1 METLF
6 STAEGLANCPE
17 ESQRYWLWRFISDE
31 ALAMATSNI
40 LILIIDYRVV
50 SCTHSVILLI
60 FFLLIP

>member
-6 STAEGLANCPE
+6 STADGLTNCPV
-17 ESQRYWLWRFISDE
+17 ESHRYWLWRFISDE

>member
-6 STAEGLANCPE
+6 STAEGLANCPV

-40 LILIIDYRVV
+40 LILIID
-50 SCTHSVILLI
+50 
-60 FFLLIP
+60 